1 MGGRWISIGLPGGR
15 FHNGCGPPPN
25 LCVDRRSDGAGSAD
39 AAEKRATV
47 AEKSEVTVIS
57 GDRYYVVGDTKQV
70 ERTVLDASRGAIM
83 QLAWM
88 TDAETN
94 EPVGLNPA
102 HVVALRAAKG
112 QPA

>member
-1 MGGRWISIGLPGGR
+1 M
-15 FHNGCGPPPN
+15 
-25 LCVDRRSDGAGSAD
+25 
-39 AAEKRATV
+39 

-57 GDRYYVVGDTKQV
+57 GDRYYVTGDPKQV

-88 TDAETN
+88 VDAETGD
-94 EPVGLNPA
+94 PVGLNPA
-102 HVVALRAAKG
+102 HVVALRSAKG